1 VSFLLAL
8 TSGIALGGVY
18 ALMSAGLSLIF
29 GIMRLANFAQ
39 GDFVMLGMYGAYMA
53 WSAWGWNPY
62 LSAIPVAI
70 VIALVGGAI
79 ELGLIERLPIGN
91 HNPQL
96 LLTLGLSLVLEN
108 GVTALKGSTP
118 YIVSTS
124 YGGTYFQP
132 VHGLLIPKAQVYAGV
147 ASVLAMGALY
157 LLLNHSRLGQ
167 AMRATADDSDAASW
181 VGINTRMMRGLG
193 FGLGVGIAAA
203 AGCALVTFNTVTPTA
218 GQNFLFIMF
227 VSVVLGGVG
236 SIPGSVAGAFLVG
249 IVQSLGTLVLPLQW
263 DNGIVYLLLL
273 LVLLVRPSGLFGL
286 RVRV

>member
-1 VSFLLAL
+1 MSFLLAL

-29 GIMRLANFAQ
+29 GVMRLANFAQ
-39 GDFVMLGMYGAYMA
+39 GDFVMLGMYGAYIA
-53 WSAWGWNPY
+53 WSNLGWNPY
-62 LSAIPVAI
+62 LAAIPIAI
-70 VIALVGGAI
+70 VIGLFGGAI

-108 GVTALKGSTP
+108 ALTAWKGGTP
-118 YIVSTS
+118 YIVST
-124 YGGTYFQP
+124 TYTDKFFQP
-132 VHGLLIPKAQVYAGV
+132 VSGLLIPEPQIYAGA
-147 ASVLAMGALY
+147 ASLLAMGALY

-167 AMRATADDSDAASW
+167 ALRATADDSDAASW
-181 VGINTRMMRGLG
+181 VGINTRLMRGLG
-193 FGLGVGIAAA
+193 FALGVAIAAA
-203 AGCALVTFNTVTPTA
+203 AGAALVTFNTATPTG

-236 SIPGSVAGAFLVG
+236 SIPGSVIGAFLVG

-263 DNGIVYLLLL
+263 DNGIVYVLLL
-273 LVLLVRPSGLFGL
+273 LVLLIRPSGLFGL